1 MRWLVALLVVA
12 NILIFVLGRDEGPV
26 AGRVEAPARPE
37 VGNLKLLSEVGA
49 GRATAVP
56 PAAAEAGQIPVSM
69 PAQAPSS
76 PADAGGS
83 PPVATGQAPSGETA
97 VEGSPNE

>member
-12 NILIFVLGRDEGPV
+12 NILIFALGRDEGP
-26 AGRVEAPARPE
+26 APGRVEVPARPE

-49 GRATAVP
+49 DRATAVP
-56 PAAAEAGQIPVSM
+56 PDAAEAGQTPVST

-76 PADAGGS
+76 PADAGGPS
-83 PPVATGQAPSGETA
+83 PVAAGQAPSGETA
-97 VEGSPNE
+97 VEGSANE

>member
-56 PAAAEAGQIPVSM
+56 PAAA
-69 PAQAPSS
+69 
-76 PADAGGS
+76 DAGGS